1 MIIEYRMTPFE
12 YSKGNMVRS
21 TPSVVKRTYKDVN
34 SVHQNGSV
42 TYLDGLIPPVIDTTK
57 PEYPIFR
64 EFAKSFLIAAIHL
77 APGEYLEVVDVPR
90 D

>member
-1 MIIEYRMTPFE
+1 MIIEYRYTDYMAVE
-12 YSKGNMVRS
+12 RKSRVL
-21 TPSVVKRTYKDVN
+21 RTYKDVN
-34 SVHQNGSV
+34 SVHQNGNI
-42 TYLDGLIPPVIDTTK
+42 TYLDGLTPAVVDATN

-77 APGEYLEVVDVPR
+77 APGEHLEVVDVPR